1 MTEPLANSSLWSLWS
16 SWQLGR
22 SRSGFQAQKMQTFS
36 SVEWTHVP
44 WEMTHLDLDKS
55 LDSEGLQFCPLCFS
69 VAIIAQSRWTLEAV
83 FISSETL
90 WGKLLKASGDFVFHK
105 LKYINNYQTSDKI
118 EGCID
123 WLHLNRAHHLHSMES
138 QAMRLSNVLKLSNK
152 GGGVRGIATQSISV
166 FLSEKVH

>member
-1 MTEPLANSSLWSLWS
+1 
-16 SWQLGR
+16 
-22 SRSGFQAQKMQTFS
+22 MQT
-36 SVEWTHVP
+36 V
-44 WEMTHLDLDKS
+44 K
-55 LDSEGLQFCPLCFS
+55 
-69 VAIIAQSRWTLEAV
+69 AV
-83 FISSETL
+83 FTSSETL

-118 EGCID
+118 EGYID

-166 FLSEKVH
+166 FLSKKVH